1 MRYAPSFQNSFAYI
15 SLTVRLHH
23 PKLSRVDYRSLRL
36 GGARGAAMTILLAM
50 SLLSIGISI
59 GFVTADIF
67 NNGL

>member
-1 MRYAPSFQNSFAYI
+1 
-15 SLTVRLHH
+15 
-23 PKLSRVDYRSLRL
+23 
-36 GGARGAAMTILLAM
+36 MTILLAM